1 MDWGGRLAE
10 LAAAH
15 GVPGAAL
22 AVRHRGAT
30 AEHATGVL
38 STATNVPVTPDS
50 VFQIGSVTKVW
61 TASQVMLLAERGDLD
76 IDAPV
81 RDALPEFAVADPVVS
96 AQVTV
101 RQLLSHTSGIDGDL
115 FLDTGR
121 GDDCLERYVA
131 ACAGLAQLHRPGE
144 TQSYVNAAYSVLGRI
159 IEKATG
165 SVWDA
170 ALREMLVEPLGLDG
184 VCTLP
189 EEAILRRAAVGH
201 LGKGAKLRPTPR
213 WGLMRSVGPAGL
225 ICATAA
231 DTAAFGTAHLAPGLL
246 TEESLTA
253 MRAPQIEVPNPHGLG
268 THWGLGWILDTWEG
282 RPVLWHSGSTIG
294 QNASLW
300 VLPDAD
306 LSVALLSNGGND
318 GALAEALAREIFA
331 ETAGIAMRQTPEPSS
346 EPVAFD
352 PADYTGVYER
362 RHVTTTI
369 TERRAGGGPSGL
381 HARIEVTTPG
391 LADLAE
397 PLELTLSPV
406 DEVTFTGTAEGNPA
420 RVPFV
425 FHRLPDGSPHVH
437 YSARTNPR
445 TRAGSG
451 AG

>member
-15 GVPGAAL
+15 GVPGASLAL
-22 AVRHRGAT
+22 RHRGVT

-38 STATNVPVTPDS
+38 STATNVPVTPGA

-61 TASQVMLLAERGDLD
+61 TATQVMLLAERGDLD
-76 IDAPV
+76 LDAPV

-96 AQVTV
+96 VEATI

-121 GDDCLERYVA
+121 GDDCLEKYVA
-131 ACAGLAQLHRPGE
+131 ACAELTQLHPPGA

-165 SVWDA
+165 GVWDR
-170 ALREMLVEPLGLDG
+170 ALREMVLDPLGLDG

-189 EEAILRRAAVGH
+189 EEALLRRAAVGH
-201 LGKGAKLRPTPR
+201 LGKGEKLRPTPV
-213 WGLMRSVGPAGL
+213 WGLMRSIGPAGL

-231 DTAAFGTAHLAPGLL
+231 DTVAFGAAHLAPGLL
-246 TEESLTA
+246 TEASLTA

-268 THWGLGWILDTWEG
+268 THWGLGWILDTWDG
-282 RPVLWHSGSTIG
+282 HPVLWHSGSTIG

-300 VLPDAD
+300 VVPDAD
-306 LSVALLSNGGND
+306 LVVALLSNGGND
-318 GALAEALAREIFA
+318 GALAADLAREIFA
-331 ETAGIAMRQTPEPSS
+331 EVAGIAVRETPEPSAG
-346 EPVAFD
+346 PVAFD
-352 PADYTGVYER
+352 PADYTGLYER
-362 RHVTTTI
+362 RHVITTI
-369 TERRAGGGPSGL
+369 TEGPRGL
-381 HARIEVTTPG
+381 HARIEVTTPA

-397 PLELTLSPV
+397 PLELALSPV
-406 DEVTFTGTAEGNPA
+406 DEVTFVGTAEGNPA
-420 RVPFV
+420 KVPFV

-445 TRAGSG
+445 TKPADGTGRSAG
-451 AG
+451 